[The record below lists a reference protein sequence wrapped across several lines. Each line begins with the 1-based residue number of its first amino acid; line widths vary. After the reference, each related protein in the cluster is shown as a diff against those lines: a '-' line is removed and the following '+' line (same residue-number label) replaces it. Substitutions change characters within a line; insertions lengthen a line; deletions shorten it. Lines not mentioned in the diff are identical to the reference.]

1 MAPLGTL
8 RDSVKAKKTVS
19 WDQLPSLM
27 APESNESNNRARSQL
42 EGLDTKGLGQRVP
55 PWSPV
60 GFELQPRKRSR
71 VTWGPE
77 QKG

>member
-1 MAPLGTL
+1 MTHLGTL
-8 RDSVKAKKTVS
+8 KDSVKAVKTVS

-27 APESNESNNRARSQL
+27 APESNESNRARSQL

-55 PWSPV
+55 SWSPV

-71 VTWGPE
+71 VTWDHE
-77 QKG
+77 QKD